1 MKAWHFVLALLGV
14 APIAPATA
22 QKVPVVTVRQMQDM
36 ANTGQAQA
44 FSQMIQSAVA
54 QTGKF
59 RVIESNFADL
69 RDQQELGNSGMVT
82 TNRPG
87 KRGGFEGADFLIYG
101 TITSGATSRQTDSGA
116 DMGRGFASRMLG
128 VNLGGGGCSKA
139 TATLAVDVKI
149 VDGATGEIRFTK
161 NINQTTVGRTSCSGD
176 AQLDMVSMLRGA
188 ANQIAS
194 GLVTTI
200 YPIKVAAVQPDGSL
214 VLNYGEGTVV
224 PGMLLAVYGQGQTIT
239 DPDSGRVLTSEG
251 AQIGLVR
258 VTEVMTRFS
267 KARPEG
273 AFAQQ
278 PQIGQI
284 VRVAPAPV
292 PTGKKGRR

>member
-1 MKAWHFVLALLGV
+1 MKAWYLLLALLG
-14 APIAPATA
+14 AAAAPAVA
-22 QKVPVVTVRQMQDM
+22 QKVPVVTVRQMQDL
-36 ANTGQAQA
+36 AQTGQAQA
-44 FSQMIQSAVA
+44 FSQMIQTAVA
-54 QTGKF
+54 ATGKF
-59 RVIESNFADL
+59 RVIESNFANL

-101 TITSGATSRQTDSGA
+101 TITSGASTRQSDTGA
-116 DMGRGFASRMLG
+116 QVGRGMAEKMLG
-128 VNLGGGGCSKA
+128 FRLGGSGNCTKA
-139 TATLAVDVKI
+139 SATLAVDVKI

-176 AQLDMVSMLRGA
+176 AQLDMVNMLRGA

-200 YPIKVAAVQPDGSL
+200 YPIKVAAVQPDGSM
-214 VLNYGEGTVV
+214 VLNYGEGTVA
-224 PGMLLAVYGQGQTIT
+224 PGLLLAVYGQGQAIT

-251 AQIGLVR
+251 SQIGLVR
-258 VTEVMTRFS
+258 VTEVMARFS
-267 KARPEG
+267 KARPES
-273 AFAQQ
+273 AFSEPARV
-278 PQIGQI
+278 GYI
-284 VRVAPAPV
+284 VRAAPAPV